1 MTIVLIHLIVL
12 IPQFSCSQDKQVAD
26 SLKSLLESKHSD
38 KLTIEQKIDVLSQLG
53 ALVTAPN
60 EILHYGNQLKLIHS
74 NGDQTHLILAHQ
86 FIGVAYRMKGE
97 LKRSL
102 ENLITSTE
110 KAIEQSAYNYQIQG
124 YLEIANTY
132 TANQDHSNALHY
144 ELKAIEIGRRHGDS
158 LELGINLLNTGFS
171 YYSLEKYDSSLLL
184 YNEAEPIFTQ
194 IPLPIG
200 NAYVTGNRAL
210 VYWKQGKMEDAIHD
224 LFLAIDLLEPL
235 GDDYAIS
242 DYHIQLG
249 KIFHERNEVKQ
260 AIFHTERGIS
270 LAKQLDLKETISD
283 GALLLSQLYQELK
296 QFEKALQY
304 HHEHLSYRDSVENTE
319 QTKTMANMRTEFEV
333 NLREKEISLLEQQ
346 QELQWTYIVIAI
358 IMFVAAFIF
367 LLYFR
372 QRYHNSRLLREAEQ
386 KQHDDDIYKLLA
398 SRETQALQS
407 MVNGRD
413 QERIRISQELHNHF
427 GSLFATIKMN
437 LNGIKHKSPREETIV
452 KLVDQACTD
461 IRSLSHSLNMG
472 ISEGFGLIPALKD
485 LVVHLSNSGEMQV
498 EFSDAMNGEQLDSEG
513 EIFVYRIIQELV
525 GNALKHARASEL
537 SISLTHF
544 DEEQLVNVLVED
556 NGDGFDP
563 AAIDPNK
570 AGMGLRTLEEMVG
583 NYQGEVSIDSNAL
596 RGTTISIDLPID
608 ALRKSTEL

>member
-1 MTIVLIHLIVL
+1 M
-12 IPQFSCSQDKQVAD
+12 S
-26 SLKSLLESKHSD
+26 SKHSD
-38 KLTIEQKIDVLSQLG
+38 TLTIGERISILSEIS
-53 ALVTAPN
+53 ALENVPD
-60 EILHYGNQLKLIHS
+60 EILRYSEMLKSIDNGENQDHI
-74 NGDQTHLILAHQ
+74 IMAYQ
-86 FIGVAYRMKGE
+86 FSGVAYRLKGD
-97 LKRSL
+97 LKRAL
-102 ENLITSTE
+102 ENLIYSTA
-110 KAIEQSAYNYQIQG
+110 KAIEANAYNFQIQG

-132 TANQDHSNALHY
+132 TANQDHQNALHY
-144 ELKAIEIGRRHGDS
+144 ELKAIEIGRIHGDS
-158 LELGINLLNTGFS
+158 TELAINLLNTGFS
-171 YYSLEKYDSSLLL
+171 YYSLGKYDSALLL
-184 YNEAEPIFTQ
+184 YNEAEPIFSD
-194 IPLPIG
+194 IALPIG

-210 VYWKQGKMEDAIHD
+210 VYWQQGNIEKATRD
-224 LFLAIDLLEPL
+224 LFLAIEWLTPL
-235 GDDYAIS
+235 GDDYGIS

-249 KIFHERNEVKQ
+249 KIFYEQQEVQK
-260 AIFHTERGIS
+260 AITHTEKGIT
-270 LAKQLDLKETISD
+270 LAKELDLKESISD
-283 GALLLSQLYQELK
+283 GALLLSELYKEQK

-304 HHEHLSYRDSVENTE
+304 HTQHLSYRDSVENNE
-319 QTKTMANMRTEFEV
+319 QTKTMANMRTEFEI

-358 IMFVAAFIF
+358 ILFIAAFIF

-386 KQHDDDIYKLLA
+386 KQHDDDIFKLLA
-398 SRETQALQS
+398 SRETQALQA

-437 LNGIKHKSPREETIV
+437 LNGIKYKSPREETIV
-452 KLVDQACTD
+452 QLVDQACTD

-498 EFSDAMNGEQLDSEG
+498 EFSEAMNGVKLDSEG
-513 EIFVYRIIQELV
+513 EIFVYRIIQELI
-525 GNALKHARASEL
+525 GNVLKHANATEL

-556 NGDGFDP
+556 NGEGFDP
-563 AAIDPNK
+563 K
-570 AGMGLRTLEEMVG
+570 ALNPEKSGMGLRTLEDMVE
-583 NYQGEVSIDSNAL
+583 NHRGEISIDSNAL

-608 ALRKSTEL
+608 SLRKSTEL

>member
-1 MTIVLIHLIVL
+1 M
-12 IPQFSCSQDKQVAD
+12 AD
-26 SLKSLLESKHSD
+26 SLKSLLENRDTNH
-38 KLTIEQKIDVLSQLG
+38 LTIEQKIDVLSQLA

-60 EILHYGNQLKLIHS
+60 EILDYGNQLKSIIS

-86 FIGVAYRMKGE
+86 FIGVAHRMKGD

-102 ENLITSTE
+102 ENLILSTE
-110 KAIEQSAYNYQIQG
+110 KAIEQNEYHYQIQG

-132 TANQDHSNALHY
+132 TANQDHNNALSY
-144 ELKAIEIGRRHGDS
+144 ELKAIEIGRIYGDS
-158 LELGINLLNTGFS
+158 IDLGINLLNTGFS
-171 YYSLEKYDSSLLL
+171 YYSLEKHDSAILL

-194 IPLPIG
+194 AGLPIG

-210 VYWKQGKMEDAIHD
+210 VYWKQGKTKEAIQD
-224 LFLAIDLLEPL
+224 LFEAIALLEPL

-249 KIFHERNEVKQ
+249 KIFHEQNEVQK
-260 AIFHTERGIS
+260 AIDHTENGIN
-270 LAKQLDLKETISD
+270 LAKELDLKESISD
-283 GALLLSQLYQELK
+283 GALLLSELYQELK

-304 HHEHLSYRDSVENTE
+304 HQEYLSCRDSVENTE

-346 QELQWTYIVIAI
+346 QELQWTYIIIAI

-386 KQHDDDIYKLLA
+386 KLHDDDIYKLLA

-427 GSLFATIKMN
+427 GSLFASIKMN

-452 KLVDQACTD
+452 QLVDQACTD

-498 EFSDAMNGEQLDSEG
+498 EFSEAMNGVQLDSEG

-525 GNALKHARASEL
+525 GNALKHAKASEL
-537 SISLTHF
+537 SISVTHF

-563 AAIDPNK
+563 STLDPNK
-570 AGMGLRTLEEMVG
+570 TGMGLRTLEEMVE
-583 NYQGEVSIDSNAL
+583 NYQGEISIDSNAL
-596 RGTTISIDLPID
+596 RGTTISVDLPLD
-608 ALRKSTEL
+608 SLRKSTEL